1 MPNYTYKDAVAL
13 AYDGNKKRLRAEGS
27 IILDGLMNEALDT
40 MTTEFN
46 EALNRGEL
54 LEIGGTRTEML
65 GFLRTAA
72 QKQLGVG

>member
-1 MPNYTYKDAVAL
+1 MPNYVYKDAVAL

-27 IILDGLMNEALDT
+27 IILDGLMNEALNT